1 MVQLGTLG
9 WAIVAS
15 PKRRRFIIIDLSAC
29 MSAPTMIYGTQRFT
43 FNIHL
48 RFLYAQ
54 DEIVDGSLEK
64 ALTSTAFTGRT

>member
-1 MVQLGTLG
+1 
-9 WAIVAS
+9 
-15 PKRRRFIIIDLSAC
+15 